1 MNPNKVAAPIR
12 TTKEYFV
19 ADETIRHLLGLGKD
33 QVLVKIERRSFA
45 WGRDKRATLDSLGW
59 VVVVVE

>member
-1 MNPNKVAAPIR
+1 MITAPIR

-19 ADETIRHLLGLGKD
+19 SDESLKHMVGLDKHQLIVD
-33 QVLVKIERRSFA
+33 IKRRSFA
-45 WGRDKRATLDSLGW
+45 WGRDKRATLDSMGW